1 MIDLDDKE
9 IYRQYDPH
17 GMIEHIRTLP
27 QLSHQAWQMALDFEL
42 PLDYSQVNKV
52 VILGM
57 GGSAIGGDLTSS
69 LVDTETKVP
78 IIVNRGYDLPG
89 FVDEQTLV
97 IASSYSGN
105 TEETL
110 SAFRAALDSGAKKL
124 VIATGGRLKEIA
136 DTRAIPVFSF
146 DFVGQPRTA
155 LPFSFLPILGF
166 IQKLGF
172 IGVKSAEVAEM
183 VAVLTQMVKKINETV
198 PLLRNRAK
206 QLASELHGHLVVIYG
221 GGLLSEVAHRWKTQ
235 INENSKAW
243 AFYENFPELNH
254 NAIVGYEFPKES
266 SNHLVVLF
274 LRSIHLSE
282 RIMLR
287 QQITAHLLKKA
298 GIRYQFVD
306 GVGITQ
312 LTQVMSHVL
321 FGDFVSYYLAILN
334 GIDPSPVETINFLKG
349 ALARAKE
356 EL

>member
-1 MIDLDDKE
+1 
-9 IYRQYDPH
+9 
-17 GMIEHIRTLP
+17 
-27 QLSHQAWQMALDFEL
+27 
-42 PLDYSQVNKV
+42 
-52 VILGM
+52 
-57 GGSAIGGDLTSS
+57 
-69 LVDTETKVP
+69 
-78 IIVNRGYDLPG
+78 
-89 FVDEQTLV
+89 
-97 IASSYSGN
+97 
-105 TEETL
+105 
-110 SAFRAALDSGAKKL
+110 
-124 VIATGGRLKEIA
+124 
-136 DTRAIPVFSF
+136 
-146 DFVGQPRTA
+146 
-155 LPFSFLPILGF
+155 
-166 IQKLGF
+166 
-172 IGVKSAEVAEM
+172 
-183 VAVLTQMVKKINETV
+183 V

-206 QLASELHGHLVVIYG
+206 QLASELHGRLVVIYG

-266 SNHLVVLF
+266 SNRLVVLF